1 MRVPVVLKIA
11 VRNVREHKSKSAIVG
26 VLITLGVAALVVGNS
41 IMDTAAAGIR
51 DAYIRS
57 FTGDLVVSGIGEG
70 NLSLFGGTGPQG
82 QGATPR
88 VDQYRRVR
96 DYLEGHDLVASVS
109 PQVHG
114 SAVVSVDQEQAG
126 FSFVFGIQPQAY
138 QETFPSNLTVLEGRF
153 LEAGESGIV
162 LNAGT
167 REDLEEESGRELAVG
182 DELLL
187 TGLSQTAGTRI
198 RSVQIVG
205 VFEFDAANP
214 SLDNISF
221 ADAQTMRALNAMN
234 VSPVEAVELTETERR
249 LLRDFDEEELF
260 GGGEDSMFG
269 DAVTSDEEAPGPDGG
284 GPEAGSEAGEDV
296 ASREEELSNIFAD
309 LPDRPAE
316 ADDASAWHFLVLRSA
331 DPGQTARLQGDIQRF
346 LRQEGIE
353 AQVMDWEQAA
363 GPSSSFVAGIQ
374 IALNAAIILVAIV
387 ALIII
392 MNTLVISVT
401 ERIPEIGTMRA
412 IGAHRGFVRRMIL
425 SETAVLSLVFGVL
438 GALIGMGILG
448 ILSAVG
454 LEATNQF
461 LRFIYGGEVLRPLIS
476 ADAVGTALLGVLIAG
491 LLASLYPTR
500 VALKIRPV
508 VAMQGK

>member
-11 VRNVREHKSKSAIVG
+11 FRNVREHKSKTAIVG
-26 VLITLGVAALVVGNS
+26 VLITLGVAALVIGNS

-51 DAYIRS
+51 EAYIRT
-57 FTGDLVVSGIGEG
+57 FTGDLVVSGVGEG
-70 NLSLFGGTGPQG
+70 NLSLFGATGPPG

-88 VDQYRRVR
+88 IDQYRMVR
-96 DYLEGHDLVASVS
+96 DYLADHDLVESVS

-114 SAVVSVDQEQAG
+114 SAVISVDEEQAG
-126 FSFVFGIQPQAY
+126 FGFVFGVRPEAY
-138 QETFPSNLTVLEGRF
+138 RETFPSNLTVLEGRF
-153 LEAGESGIV
+153 LRAGESGIV
-162 LNAGT
+162 LNVGA
-167 REDLEEESGRELAVG
+167 REDLEETSGTELAVG
-182 DELLL
+182 DTLLL

-198 RSVQIVG
+198 RSAEIVG
-205 VFEFDAANP
+205 VFEFDATNP
-214 SLDNISF
+214 QLENISL

-249 LLRDFDEEELF
+249 LLSDFDEEELF
-260 GGGEDSMFG
+260 GGGEDAMFG
-269 DAVTSDEEAPGPDGG
+269 SALTSDDESEDSADSGGVTGGDGAPT
-284 GPEAGSEAGEDV
+284 
-296 ASREEELSNIFAD
+296 REEELANIFAD

-316 ADDASAWHFLVLRSA
+316 ADDATAWHFLVVRTA
-331 DPGQTARLQGDIQRF
+331 GPAQAARLQADIQSFFAR
-346 LRQEGIE
+346 EGIE

-374 IALNAAIILVAIV
+374 VALNAAIILVAIV
-387 ALIII
+387 AVIII

-412 IGAHRGFVRRMIL
+412 IGAHRGFVRKMIL
-425 SETAVLSLVFGVL
+425 SETALLSLAFGVL
-438 GALIGMGILG
+438 GALVGMGILG

-461 LRFIYGGEVLRPLIS
+461 LRFIYGGDVLRPLIS
-476 ADAVGTALLGVLIAG
+476 ASAVGTALVGVLVAG
-491 LLASLYPTR
+491 LVASLYPTR